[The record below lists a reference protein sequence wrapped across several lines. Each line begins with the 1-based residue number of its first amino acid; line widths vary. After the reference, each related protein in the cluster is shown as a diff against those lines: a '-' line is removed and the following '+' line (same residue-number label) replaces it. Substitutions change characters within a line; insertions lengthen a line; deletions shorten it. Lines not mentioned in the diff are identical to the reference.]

1 MTITVTTTRN
11 SFAGNGNQGPHS
23 IGFTILDATHIQVY
37 WDKGSSSPGT
47 PTGLSASGYLT
58 KDTHYTVQNAGTSS
72 NATITYIA
80 TGWTVS
86 STVTYPPSGDTIV
99 VTRNVALTQG
109 SDYTNNSTID
119 AETIENSFDKLTQ
132 ITQQLDDGKDYSIKF
147 ASNLAGSTGF
157 NSTADT
163 AGTITQ
169 NKSDR
174 ISKILAFD
182 DNGDIS
188 VTQELGTYRGNWAT
202 GQNYVLRDLVKQ
214 SSASDSSTQNNVYI
228 CTTAH
233 ASTGSYLT
241 ENDTS
246 NWTLVLEVAAA
257 QASADTATTQATK
270 AGRHEDNAEAYAQ
283 TTAETLVTYTNPT
296 SGATSNDGYS
306 SLHYR
311 EKAKEW
317 AGTGTGYALVT
328 DDTGANTTEYSAKA
342 WAAKPSGTV
351 DGATA
356 SAKVSAAN
364 AATSALNA
372 STSESNAAN
381 SATAAATSA
390 ANAAASYDSFDD
402 RYLGTFSSNPTQ
414 DNDGNAL
421 VTGALYFNTSDGEM
435 KVYDGGTWIAA
446 SAAQN
451 ATVEDY
457 TYTLSGSD
465 ATISGS
471 DDNSA
476 TLSFSSQE
484 SVDVFFNGV
493 KLVPKIGGTANDYH
507 LDTANTVT
515 LTSTAVSGDVI
526 LVRVYKTFTVGDAV
540 PASTGGTFSG
550 NVAVN
555 GDLTVDTSTLKVDS
569 SGNKV
574 GVGTASPTK
583 ALTVN
588 NTIQIQDSATP
599 SASAG
604 THLGHSSNNFSVE
617 NKDNGGTIFYNNG
630 SETMRI
636 TSSGKVGVGT
646 DSSDAAAGK
655 LNVKDGT
662 NAEVKDLITVQG
674 YRYSPWQ
681 IRVDDTTSSVSKF
694 QVGFSNN
701 TEALSITDG
710 GEVTIIT
717 DGDLVI
723 GTAGHGIDFSNAT
736 DHTTGESS
744 VGSVLDDYEEG
755 TWTVT
760 LNNSGSASV
769 SDAKY
774 RKVGNMVTVWARL
787 NNISTT
793 ASYDATALLVATPVP
808 SISGEYAAGS
818 FMGNGI
824 NLSGKITMST
834 YVYNNNIYF
843 YSTADSYGS
852 WAHLNWQHLYTNG
865 ASDII
870 FVQPILVN
878 NYGYYKK
885 QKHSISKYS

>member
-1 MTITVTTTRN
+1 MQLISR
-11 SFAGNGNQGPHS
+11 F
-23 IGFTILDATHIQVY
+23 IGIKDLHHQEHLLVYLHLVILV
-37 WDKGSSSPGT
+37 
-47 PTGLSASGYLT
+47 

-157 NSTADT
+157 NSTAAT

-174 ISKILAFD
+174 ISKVLAFD

-356 SAKVSAAN
+356 SA
-364 AATSALNA
+364 
-372 STSESNAAN
+372 
-381 SATAAATSA
+381 
-390 ANAAASYDSFDD
+390 
-402 RYLGTFSSNPTQ
+402 
-414 DNDGNAL
+414 
-421 VTGALYFNTSDGEM
+421 
-435 KVYDGGTWIAA
+435 
-446 SAAQN
+446 
-451 ATVEDY
+451 
-457 TYTLSGSD
+457 
-465 ATISGS
+465 
-471 DDNSA
+471 
-476 TLSFSSQE
+476 
-484 SVDVFFNGV
+484 
-493 KLVPKIGGTANDYH
+493 
-507 LDTANTVT
+507 
-515 LTSTAVSGDVI
+515 
-526 LVRVYKTFTVGDAV
+526 
-540 PASTGGTFSG
+540 
-550 NVAVN
+550 
-555 GDLTVDTSTLKVDS
+555 
-569 SGNKV
+569 
-574 GVGTASPTK
+574 TK
-583 ALTVN
+583 FLLLML
-588 NTIQIQDSATP
+588 Q
-599 SASAG
+599 
-604 THLGHSSNNFSVE
+604 
-617 NKDNGGTIFYNNG
+617 
-630 SETMRI
+630 
-636 TSSGKVGVGT
+636 
-646 DSSDAAAGK
+646 
-655 LNVKDGT
+655 
-662 NAEVKDLITVQG
+662 
-674 YRYSPWQ
+674 
-681 IRVDDTTSSVSKF
+681 
-694 QVGFSNN
+694 
-701 TEALSITDG
+701 
-710 GEVTIIT
+710 
-717 DGDLVI
+717 
-723 GTAGHGIDFSNAT
+723 
-736 DHTTGESS
+736 
-744 VGSVLDDYEEG
+744 
-755 TWTVT
+755 
-760 LNNSGSASV
+760 
-769 SDAKY
+769 
-774 RKVGNMVTVWARL
+774 RL
-787 NNISTT
+787 
-793 ASYDATALLVATPVP
+793 
-808 SISGEYAAGS
+808 
-818 FMGNGI
+818 
-824 NLSGKITMST
+824 
-834 YVYNNNIYF
+834 
-843 YSTADSYGS
+843 
-852 WAHLNWQHLYTNG
+852 H
-865 ASDII
+865 
-870 FVQPILVN
+870 
-878 NYGYYKK
+878 
-885 QKHSISKYS
+885 

>member
-1 MTITVTTTRN
+1 MTVTVTTTRN

-182 DNGDIS
+182 ANGDIS

-214 SSASDSSTQNNVYI
+214 SSASDTNTQNNVYI

-241 ENDTS
+241 QNDTS

-257 QASADTATTQATK
+257 QASANTATTQAT
-270 AGRHEDNAEAYAQ
+270 NAANSATAAANSATAAANSA
-283 TTAETLVTYTNPT
+283 TTAGNE
-296 SGATSNDGYS
+296 ATTATT
-306 SLHYR
+306 
-311 EKAKEW
+311 KASE
-317 AGTGTGYALVT
+317 
-328 DDTGANTTEYSAKA
+328 
-342 WAAKPSGTV
+342 
-351 DGATA
+351 
-356 SAKVSAAN
+356 
-364 AATSALNA
+364 A
-372 STSESNAAN
+372 STSASNAAN

-435 KVYDGGTWIAA
+435 KVYDGSNWIAA

-451 ATVEDY
+451 ATVLDF

-476 TLSFSSQE
+476 TLSFSNQE
-484 SVDVFFNGV
+484 SVDVFLNGV

-526 LVRVYKTFTVGDAV
+526 LVRVYKTFSVGDAV

-550 NVAVN
+550 NVAYTGN
-555 GDLTVDTSTLKVDS
+555 IQVDDIIEKSADHGVEIDGVTLKDGSGTFSSTAGAGVTVIDS
-569 SGNKV
+569 DDKPNGWTLRANGTRFQIGENGVADRLFITAGGNV
-574 GVGTASPTK
+574 GIGITPDGSDWNGSAK
-583 ALTVN
+583 AIHAYQ
-588 NTIQIQDSATP
+588 NTTNGA
-599 SASAG
+599 
-604 THLGHSSNNFSVE
+604 LVKLESSNTSGVIAAG
-617 NKDNGGTIFYNNG
+617 DSQLQIGTIEAKPIKFYTG
-630 SETMRI
+630 STE
-636 TSSGKVGVGT
+636 
-646 DSSDAAAGK
+646 K
-655 LNVKDGT
+655 LNVASGGD
-662 NAEVKDLITVQG
+662 VTVSTG
-674 YRYSPWQ
+674 
-681 IRVDDTTSSVSKF
+681 
-694 QVGFSNN
+694 N
-701 TEALSITDG
+701 
-710 GEVTIIT
+710 
-717 DGDLVI
+717 LVI
-723 GTAGHGIDFSNAT
+723 GTAGKGIDFSAQTTTSEGGAAVGTFSNAELF
-736 DHTTGESS
+736 DHYEIGSWTPTARSGGSIIATGYPDAQTSK
-744 VGSVLDDYEEG
+744 G
-755 TWTVT
+755 TYVRIGCQVFVYGTVEC
-760 LNNSGSASV
+760 NRGSASAAFTITGLPFSATTSSLGSGYPSTSSV
-769 SDAKY
+769 FVRPND
-774 RKVGNMVTVWARL
+774 KVLWQGAF
-787 NNISTT
+787 
-793 ASYDATALLVATPVP
+793 
-808 SISGEYAAGS
+808 SGEVAGTS
-818 FMGNGI
+818 IAFYKGPTSITGNLGTLLGNDLI
-824 NLSGKITMST
+824 LANTDVGFRITA
-834 YVYNNNIYF
+834 IY
-843 YSTADSYGS
+843 TV
-852 WAHLNWQHLYTNG
+852 
-865 ASDII
+865 I
-870 FVQPILVN
+870 
-878 NYGYYKK
+878 
-885 QKHSISKYS
+885 

>member
-1 MTITVTTTRN
+1 MTVTVTTTRN

-86 STVTYPPSGDTIV
+86 STVTYPPSSDTIV

-182 DNGDIS
+182 ANGDIS
-188 VTQELGTYRGNWAT
+188 ATQELGTYKGNWAT

-214 SSASDSSTQNNVYI
+214 SSASDTNTQNNVYI

-241 ENDTS
+241 QNDTS

-257 QASADTATTQATK
+257 QASANTATTQAT
-270 AGRHEDNAEAYAQ
+270 NAANSATAAANSATAAANSA
-283 TTAETLVTYTNPT
+283 TTAGNE
-296 SGATSNDGYS
+296 ATTATT
-306 SLHYR
+306 
-311 EKAKEW
+311 KASE
-317 AGTGTGYALVT
+317 
-328 DDTGANTTEYSAKA
+328 
-342 WAAKPSGTV
+342 
-351 DGATA
+351 
-356 SAKVSAAN
+356 
-364 AATSALNA
+364 A
-372 STSESNAAN
+372 STSASNAAS

-421 VTGALYFNTSDGEM
+421 VTGALYFNTTDGEM
-435 KVYDGGTWIAA
+435 KVYDGGNWIAA

-484 SVDVFFNGV
+484 SVDVFLNGV

-550 NVAVN
+550 NVAYTGN
-555 GDLTVDTSTLKVDS
+555 IQVDDIIEKTSAHGVEIDGVTLKD
-569 SGNKV
+569 G
-574 GVGTASPTK
+574 
-583 ALTVN
+583 
-588 NTIQIQDSATP
+588 
-599 SASAG
+599 
-604 THLGHSSNNFSVE
+604 
-617 NKDNGGTIFYNNG
+617 GGTFSANVSFGDNN
-630 SETMRI
+630 I
-636 TSSGKVGVGT
+636 TNVGDIALDTISSDSGTSIGVTLGT
-646 DSSDAAAGK
+646 DSGDDFNVGSGKLVVEGDTGRVGIGNASPETELDLGTGQIRLDNTKFIYWDDAGGTLRNGIRRNSNEMEYWSHPTNSGGQGSHQFKVGSTGGSTIDALNIDKDGNVTVNTGNLIIGNAGK
-655 LNVKDGT
+655 GISFD
-662 NAEVKDLITVQG
+662 AHA
-674 YRYSPWQ
+674 
-681 IRVDDTTSSVSKF
+681 TSGNPS
-694 QVGFSNN
+694 SN
-701 TEALSITDG
+701 L
-710 GEVTIIT
+710 
-717 DGDLVI
+717 
-723 GTAGHGIDFSNAT
+723 
-736 DHTTGESS
+736 
-744 VGSVLDDYEEG
+744 LDDYEEG
-755 TWTVT
+755 TFNTSPMYFNSSGSVTMNGYTLRYTKIGSLVTCTGNLHFNTVT
-760 LNNSGSASV
+760 SQNGPLKVPLPFASGSSGSKNRAV
-769 SDAKY
+769 SHVADY
-774 RKVGNMVTVWARL
+774 EGGNNVSLKIEANATFGLMVTTQGWGTHTITDADTRL
-787 NNISTT
+787 LTF
-793 ASYDATALLVATPVP
+793 SYHTDL
-808 SISGEYAAGS
+808 
-818 FMGNGI
+818 
-824 NLSGKITMST
+824 
-834 YVYNNNIYF
+834 
-843 YSTADSYGS
+843 
-852 WAHLNWQHLYTNG
+852 
-865 ASDII
+865 
-870 FVQPILVN
+870 
-878 NYGYYKK
+878 
-885 QKHSISKYS
+885 

>member
-1 MTITVTTTRN
+1 MTVTVTTTRN

-174 ISKILAFD
+174 ISKVLAFD

-188 VTQELGTYRGNWAT
+188 VTQELGTYRGDWAT

-214 SSASDSSTQNNVYI
+214 SSASDSATQNNVYI

-233 ASTGSYLT
+233 ASTGTYLT

-257 QASADTATTQATK
+257 QASANTATTQAT
-270 AGRHEDNAEAYAQ
+270 NAANSATAAANSATAAANSA
-283 TTAETLVTYTNPT
+283 TTAGNE
-296 SGATSNDGYS
+296 ATTATT
-306 SLHYR
+306 
-311 EKAKEW
+311 KASE
-317 AGTGTGYALVT
+317 
-328 DDTGANTTEYSAKA
+328 
-342 WAAKPSGTV
+342 
-351 DGATA
+351 
-356 SAKVSAAN
+356 
-364 AATSALNA
+364 A
-372 STSESNAAN
+372 STSASNAAS

-390 ANAAASYDSFDD
+390 ANAASSYDSFDD
-402 RYLGTFSSNPTQ
+402 RYLGTKSSAPTQ

-421 VTGALYFNTSDGEM
+421 VTGALYFDTTDGEM
-435 KVYDGGTWIAA
+435 KVYDGNNWIAA

-451 ATVEDY
+451 ATVLDF

-476 TLSFSSQE
+476 TLSFSNQE
-484 SVDVFFNGV
+484 SVDVFLNGV

-550 NVAVN
+550 NVAYTGN
-555 GDLTVDTSTLKVDS
+555 IQVDDIIEKSTAHGVEIEGVLLKDSIVQADDIQEKTSAHGVEIDGVTLKDGGGTFTGNLLVGTTNSNPTGASVAGASIDS
-569 SGNKV
+569 SGE
-574 GVGTASPTK
+574 G
-583 ALTVN
+583 
-588 NTIQIQDSATP
+588 
-599 SASAG
+599 
-604 THLGHSSNNFSVE
+604 NFSV
-617 NKDNGGTIFYNNG
+617 DGGEALRLN
-630 SETMRI
+630 RK
-636 TSSGKVGVGT
+636 TSDGEI
-646 DSSDAAAGK
+646 
-655 LNVKDGT
+655 LNLRKDGT
-662 NAEVKDLITVQG
+662 TV
-674 YRYSPWQ
+674 
-681 IRVDDTTSSVSKF
+681 
-694 QVGFSNN
+694 
-701 TEALSITDG
+701 A
-710 GEVTIIT
+710 
-717 DGDLVI
+717 
-723 GTAGHGIDFSNAT
+723 
-736 DHTTGESS
+736 S
-744 VGSVLDDYEEG
+744 VGSRNSSYGYFQFGDTGTAIGGTNSHKWLPIVNGLRSDNTTDIGDSSYRIKDLYLSGGVYLGGTGSDNKISDYEQG
-755 TWTVT
+755 TWSPTVT
-760 LNNSGSASV
+760 SAGGSATLSNG
-769 SDAKY
+769 SGLNHSEGWYTKIG
-774 RKVGNMVTVWARL
+774 RMV
-787 NNISTT
+787 
-793 ASYDATALLVATPVP
+793 
-808 SISGEYAAGS
+808 
-818 FMGNGI
+818 FCQFFI
-824 NLSGKITMST
+824 NLSTTSGLSGTILISNLPFPVGDLLSNTGVDGYGHFNYFGNLNTASSTLTILLSGGTSTGEIYRIGGSGTTSMTSMTDSNITST
-834 YVYNNNIYF
+834 
-843 YSTADSYGS
+843 
-852 WAHLNWQHLYTNG
+852 TNG
-865 ASDII
+865 R
-870 FVQPILVN
+870 
-878 NYGYYKK
+878 GYLSYATT
-885 QKHSISKYS
+885 

>member
-1 MTITVTTTRN
+1 MAVTVTTTRN

-37 WDKGSSSPGT
+37 WDKGSASTATPISSGDFT
-47 PTGLSASGYLT
+47 AGASGYLV
-58 KDTHYTVQNAGTSS
+58 KDVHYTVQNAGTSS

-80 TGWTVS
+80 TGWTLNS
-86 STVTYPPSGDTIV
+86 SVTYPVAGDTIV

-132 ITQQLDDGKDYSIKF
+132 IAQQLDDGKDYSIKF

-157 NSTADT
+157 DSTADT

-182 DNGDIS
+182 ANGDIS

-214 SSASDSSTQNNVYI
+214 NSSSDTSTQNNVYI

-241 ENDTS
+241 QNDTS

-257 QASADTATTQATK
+257 QASANTATTQATK

-296 SGATSNDGYS
+296 SGTTSNDGYS

-351 DGATA
+351 DGVTA

-364 AATSALNA
+364 AATSASNA
-372 STSESNAAN
+372 STSESNAAS
-381 SATAAATSA
+381 SANAAASSA

-435 KVYDGGTWIAA
+435 KVYDGSTWIAA

-465 ATISGS
+465 STISGA

-484 SVDVFFNGV
+484 SVDVFLNGV
-493 KLVPKIGGTANDYH
+493 KLVPKIGATANDYH

-550 NVAVN
+550 NVAYTGN
-555 GDLTVDTSTLKVDS
+555 IQVDDIVEKTSAHGVEIDGVTLKDGGGTFT
-569 SGNKV
+569 GNV
-574 GVGTASPTK
+574 THNGNFQTLSHSGTAYGYIGKGDQLVSSANSDDLGLRYTNNLYISEGTTK
-583 ALTVN
+583 RLSVASGGDVTVN
-588 NTIQIQDSATP
+588 TGN
-599 SASAG
+599 
-604 THLGHSSNNFSVE
+604 
-617 NKDNGGTIFYNNG
+617 
-630 SETMRI
+630 
-636 TSSGKVGVGT
+636 
-646 DSSDAAAGK
+646 
-655 LNVKDGT
+655 
-662 NAEVKDLITVQG
+662 
-674 YRYSPWQ
+674 
-681 IRVDDTTSSVSKF
+681 
-694 QVGFSNN
+694 
-701 TEALSITDG
+701 
-710 GEVTIIT
+710 
-717 DGDLVI
+717 LVI
-723 GTAGHGIDFSNAT
+723 GTAGKGIDFSNQT
-736 DHTTGESS
+736 HSTSYTPSSEVLDHYEEGSISS
-744 VGSVLDDYEEG
+744 VTISGSTSGSGSVACSGLYTKVGRLVTVTVNIANQTFPTFSGQLRCSLPFTVGSVLAHGQDTYYYPQSNWDQHTNWVGFKAQASAGQSFCVFPYIVLDSDRQSVLTSANTIVSG
-755 TWTVT
+755 TSNLYLAFSITYQ
-760 LNNSGSASV
+760 SA
-769 SDAKY
+769 
-774 RKVGNMVTVWARL
+774 
-787 NNISTT
+787 
-793 ASYDATALLVATPVP
+793 
-808 SISGEYAAGS
+808 
-818 FMGNGI
+818 
-824 NLSGKITMST
+824 
-834 YVYNNNIYF
+834 
-843 YSTADSYGS
+843 
-852 WAHLNWQHLYTNG
+852 
-865 ASDII
+865 
-870 FVQPILVN
+870 
-878 NYGYYKK
+878 
-885 QKHSISKYS
+885 

>member
-1 MTITVTTTRN
+1 MTVTVTTTRN

-86 STVTYPPSGDTIV
+86 SSVTYPPSGDTIV

-182 DNGDIS
+182 NNGDIS
-188 VTQELGTYRGNWAT
+188 VTQELGTYKGNWAT

-214 SSASDSSTQNNVYI
+214 NSASDTSTQNNVYI

-241 ENDTS
+241 QNDTS

-257 QASADTATTQATK
+257 QASANTATTQAT
-270 AGRHEDNAEAYAQ
+270 
-283 TTAETLVTYTNPT
+283 
-296 SGATSNDGYS
+296 
-306 SLHYR
+306 
-311 EKAKEW
+311 
-317 AGTGTGYALVT
+317 
-328 DDTGANTTEYSAKA
+328 
-342 WAAKPSGTV
+342 
-351 DGATA
+351 
-356 SAKVSAAN
+356 
-364 AATSALNA
+364 
-372 STSESNAAN
+372 NAAN
-381 SATAAATSA
+381 SATAAANSATASANSATTASSQATTATTKASEASTSASNAASSATAAASSA
-390 ANAAASYDSFDD
+390 ANAASSYDSFDD
-402 RYLGTFSSNPTQ
+402 RYLGTKSSNPTQ

-421 VTGALYFNTSDGEM
+421 VTGALYFNTTDGEM
-435 KVYDGGTWIAA
+435 KVYDGSNWIAA

-451 ATVEDY
+451 ATVLDF

-476 TLSFSSQE
+476 TLAFTAQE
-484 SVDVFFNGV
+484 SVDVFLNGV

-550 NVAVN
+550 NVAYTGN
-555 GDLTVDTSTLKVDS
+555 IQVDDIIEKTSAHGVEIDGVTLKDGSVATTANID
-569 SGNKV
+569 G
-574 GVGTASPTK
+574 GVGANIGNAHATGYGVKIKGASDNTRY

-588 NTIQIQDSATP
+588 NNADNVTFMRVLGDGNVGIGTASPISPAHISTSATDAIP
-599 SASAG
+599 TNPLAQNIDNNVAVIVNTNNSANYSGLKLETRTSGASAWLIANEWQSQY
-604 THLGHSSNNFSVE
+604 LGDLVFRGRS
-617 NKDNGGTIFYNNG
+617 
-630 SETMRI
+630 
-636 TSSGKVGVGT
+636 
-646 DSSDAAAGK
+646 
-655 LNVKDGT
+655 DGT
-662 NAEVKDLITVQG
+662 NSSERLRIEAGGDVTVSSGSLIVNSGSEQG
-674 YRYSPWQ
+674 
-681 IRVDDTTSSVSKF
+681 I
-694 QVGFSNN
+694 GFGS
-701 TEALSITDG
+701 TLSQ
-710 GEVTIIT
+710 
-717 DGDLVI
+717 
-723 GTAGHGIDFSNAT
+723 
-736 DHTTGESS
+736 HT
-744 VGSVLDDYEEG
+744 LDDYEEG
-755 TWTVT
+755 TWTPTWVVAT
-760 LNNSGSASV
+760 VGATIDAYDTNTTRGFFRKIGDVVYIWGYISFSASSGTTG
-769 SDAKY
+769 SDSL
-774 RKVGNMVTVWARL
+774 RVGGLPFQSR
-787 NNISTT
+787 S
-793 ASYDATALLVATPVP
+793 
-808 SISGEYAAGS
+808 SGFGQSSNQAGGVHMFAEVLWSNSPQGGRIPNSSNEIYLTHSRAAG
-818 FMGNGI
+818 G
-824 NLSGKITMST
+824 
-834 YVYNNNIYF
+834 
-843 YSTADSYGS
+843 STAITVNDMNYSANHSQAVFYGQYL
-852 WAHLNWQHLYTNG
+852 A
-865 ASDII
+865 
-870 FVQPILVN
+870 
-878 NYGYYKK
+878 
-885 QKHSISKYS
+885 

>member
-1 MTITVTTTRN
+1 MTVTVTTTRN
-11 SFAGNGNQGPHS
+11 SFAGNGTQGPHS

-37 WDKGSSSPGT
+37 WDKGSASTAT

-86 STVTYPPSGDTIV
+86 SDVNYPPVGDTIV

-169 NKSDR
+169 NKLDR

-188 VTQELGTYRGNWAT
+188 VTQELGTYKGNWAT

-257 QASADTATTQATK
+257 QASANTATTQAT
-270 AGRHEDNAEAYAQ
+270 NAANSATAAANSATAAANSA
-283 TTAETLVTYTNPT
+283 TTAGNE
-296 SGATSNDGYS
+296 ATTATT
-306 SLHYR
+306 
-311 EKAKEW
+311 KASE
-317 AGTGTGYALVT
+317 
-328 DDTGANTTEYSAKA
+328 
-342 WAAKPSGTV
+342 
-351 DGATA
+351 
-356 SAKVSAAN
+356 
-364 AATSALNA
+364 A
-372 STSESNAAN
+372 STSASNAAS

-402 RYLGTFSSNPTQ
+402 RYLGTMADTASGGGNGVSGTFNATIDGPSN

-421 VTGALYFNTSDGEM
+421 ATGALYFNTTDGEM
-435 KVYDGGTWIAA
+435 RVYDGSNWIAA

-451 ATVEDY
+451 ATVLDY

-465 ATISGS
+465 STISGA

-476 TLSFSSQE
+476 TLSFSAQE
-484 SVDVFFNGV
+484 SVDVFLNGV
-493 KLVPKIGGTANDYH
+493 KLVPKIGATANDYH

-515 LTSTAVSGDVI
+515 LSSTAVSGDVI

-550 NVAVN
+550 NVTVPN
-555 GDLTVDTSTLKVDS
+555 LIIGDGGNIGSASDTDALTIDS
-569 SGNKV
+569 SGNV
-574 GVGTASPTK
+574 GIGGSPTEHLSIEGSGSQSLSIYSTDTGSVETEKTFIKMFGENTAGDKREQARISASPGH
-583 ALTVN
+583 
-588 NTIQIQDSATP
+588 
-599 SASAG
+599 SASNAG
-604 THLGHSSNNFSVE
+604 QLIFSTNNSSNVMTQRMIIKE
-617 NKDNGGTIFYNNG
+617 D
-630 SETMRI
+630 
-636 TSSGKVGVGT
+636 GKVGIGT
-646 DSSDAAAGK
+646 DSPISPVHISVNATDSIPTNPLAQNGDNNVLVLRNTNNSANYSGIKLEARTSGASAWMIANEWQSQYLGDLVFRGRSDGSNSAERMRIDSSGNLKINSGYGSVATAYACRAWVNFDGANAFSPNPSTSAIRGSG
-655 LNVKDGT
+655 NV
-662 NAEVKDLITVQG
+662 
-674 YRYSPWQ
+674 S
-681 IRVDDTTSSVSKF
+681 
-694 QVGFSNN
+694 
-701 TEALSITDG
+701 SITDNG
-710 GEVTIIT
+710 T
-717 DGDLVI
+717 GDYTVNFTNAMPDSNFCAL
-723 GTAGHGIDFSNAT
+723 GTGSQKANLTAVRNLQVQANLGT
-736 DHTTGESS
+736 
-744 VGSVLDDYEEG
+744 GSVRVLTDAITGMFDLD
-755 TWTVT
+755 
-760 LNNSGSASV
+760 L
-769 SDAKY
+769 
-774 RKVGNMVTVWARL
+774 
-787 NNISTT
+787 
-793 ASYDATALLVATPVP
+793 
-808 SISGEYAAGS
+808 
-818 FMGNGI
+818 
-824 NLSGKITMST
+824 
-834 YVYNNNIYF
+834 
-843 YSTADSYGS
+843 
-852 WAHLNWQHLYTNG
+852 
-865 ASDII
+865 I
-870 FVQPILVN
+870 FVAVIR
-878 NYGYYKK
+878 
-885 QKHSISKYS
+885 